1 MAPSRSVCP
10 LTVLPLVMLVNLGI
24 LIGGDATVRY
34 ACAYVLLFVLPGA
47 GLMRLLSGPHDDLNW
62 LEKGIVGLAASYPVV
77 IAVTLLAG
85 YVPGKLTLPLELT
98 FTTVCVLFIWLLA
111 WWREVKS
118 PPTPRSP
125 QPVPVHSGVI
135 LGLIVLIACL
145 LVLSNL
151 GTSEFQ
157 GDEVMALLTGGSTMQ
172 GNDEAIFFHRKGP
185 AEIVLP
191 GALWVLSGTV
201 TEWSARL
208 PFALAGILAVIACYI
223 LARRAFGEWAA
234 LAAAALLALN
244 GYLVGF
250 SRIVQYQSVV
260 LLVTVLAILCFY
272 LSSRRDMPRYQIL
285 GAAFVAAGL
294 LAHYDG
300 IFVIPPVVFLYLTT
314 GGRSWWRRNWRAILL
329 AVLVGGGLAAL
340 FYVPFLQPSY
350 LAQTSDYLAFRSGGK
365 PFYNN
370 LPLWFWSSTTYNSTY
385 YVVFLVLA
393 AVAAVAGRLRACPLA
408 LRFALGV
415 AAIGIGCGTAFP
427 EMWATG
433 DHQLT
438 FVPFCVAIGLAYL
451 ALRPSAVTATAPD
464 IDPNGPRLALV
475 WFAVP
480 FLVYDFFLVE
490 RPGTHFWTMFPGLI
504 LLSAFGLDTVR
515 RWLGSLRTRRS
526 IRIATGAVFAL
537 GMTVLFGY
545 YLFIVFVRVYPEYR
559 AVYPDAKSPL
569 YWTAYDELPERDYF
583 GFPHRAG
590 WKTIGV
596 LYAQGILAGEYD
608 SNEGGEITAW
618 YVPDAPRHY
627 CNHSP
632 RYYFWAESAQDPGRE
647 IDPARLRDEFAET
660 GVVTV
665 EGRPGIR
672 IFERDASS
680 QAIAEY
686 AVEQYAPD
694 FDAARHPWDQWSVMG
709 QFVSTPRL
717 ANFGDIID
725 LIGYDLDTSRS
736 CPGGQLLLTLYWQRH
751 GPPIQESYK
760 VFSHLESDR
769 LWAQADDVPG
779 CSAWPTTNWKAG
791 EIVADR
797 HVIVLPDDIS
807 VGTHALSIGV
817 YEPNRGTR
825 LDVVDDA
832 GNRQGNSL
840 NLTGVSISP
849 CAAPAESAQ

>member
-272 LSSRRDMPRYQIL
+272 LSSRRDMHRYQIL

-340 FYVPFLQPSY
+340 FYVPFLQPSIWRR
-350 LAQTSDYLAFRSGGK
+350 LPITSRFVPEENRSTITCRCGSGAVRPTIRRITSCPGSGCGCGGRG
-365 PFYNN
+365 PAACV
-370 LPLWFWSSTTYNSTY
+370 PARAAICARGSSNRN
-385 YVVFLVLA
+385 
-393 AVAAVAGRLRACPLA
+393 RLRDGLSGDVGDRRPPTHIRAVLRCDRAGIPGVASVRGDRDRAGYRSQRTPARVGLVRRA
-408 LRFALGV
+408 VSGLRFLSRRTSGH
-415 AAIGIGCGTAFP
+415 AFLDNVS
-427 EMWATG
+427 G
-433 DHQLT
+433 
-438 FVPFCVAIGLAYL
+438 
-451 ALRPSAVTATAPD
+451 
-464 IDPNGPRLALV
+464 IDP
-475 WFAVP
+475 
-480 FLVYDFFLVE
+480 
-490 RPGTHFWTMFPGLI
+490 
-504 LLSAFGLDTVR
+504 LSAFGLDTVR

-559 AVYPDAKSPL
+559 AVYTDAKSPL

-627 CNHSP
+627 CNPSP
-632 RYYFWAESAQDPGRE
+632 GTTFGPKAHKIQGGRS
-647 IDPARLRDEFAET
+647 IQPACAT
-660 GVVTV
+660 
-665 EGRPGIR
+665 
-672 IFERDASS
+672 
-680 QAIAEY
+680 
-686 AVEQYAPD
+686 
-694 FDAARHPWDQWSVMG
+694 
-709 QFVSTPRL
+709 
-717 ANFGDIID
+717 N
-725 LIGYDLDTSRS
+725 SRK
-736 CPGGQLLLTLYWQRH
+736 PVW
-751 GPPIQESYK
+751 
-760 VFSHLESDR
+760 
-769 LWAQADDVPG
+769 
-779 CSAWPTTNWKAG
+779 
-791 EIVADR
+791 
-797 HVIVLPDDIS
+797 
-807 VGTHALSIGV
+807 
-817 YEPNRGTR
+817 
-825 LDVVDDA
+825 
-832 GNRQGNSL
+832 
-840 NLTGVSISP
+840 
-849 CAAPAESAQ
+849 